1 MNSALADSTIKK
13 YQAGWKKWIEW
24 TKRYPE
30 IIFCPRSITLCTST
44 ILPRY
49 CLEIRSILIFLLAF
63 SGFMRISELLAL
75 KHKDVKFTES
85 GMTIFIEKSK
95 VDQLRERST
104 IFISK
109 NYSDYCPVKWLQ
121 KYLQLADLTDPE
133 SFIICRLAK
142 CKKGHSANGKYHI
155 SSAPALDNMRKV
167 LPNEISPKTIA
178 THSLRAGGAS
188 QAANKGVSDRM
199 TSKHG
204 RWSTKD
210 SRDNYI
216 KDNHE
221 RRYGVLIKLRL

>member
-30 IIFCPRSITLCTST
+30 IIFCPRSITLCSST

-63 SGFMRISELLAL
+63 SGLMRISELLAL
-75 KHKDVKFTES
+75 NHKDVKFTES

-95 VDQLRERST
+95 VGQLRERST

-109 NYSDYCPVKWLQ
+109 NYSDYCPVKWLR
-121 KYLQLADLTDPE
+121 KYLQVADLTDPE

-142 CKKGHSANGKYHI
+142 CKKGHSA
-155 SSAPALDNMRKV
+155 
-167 LPNEISPKTIA
+167 KT
-178 THSLRAGGAS
+178 
-188 QAANKGVSDRM
+188 Q
-199 TSKHG
+199 
-204 RWSTKD
+204 
-210 SRDNYI
+210 
-216 KDNHE
+216 
-221 RRYGVLIKLRL
+221 RLK